1 MVDWLILYEHG
12 YSPKLKSYVKLNNT
26 YQLTTL
32 QFAALIGISL
42 LEESVGGLLGHV
54 KGLHHGLQ
62 FVNINGAITIVVLK
76 EIYLLIFF
84 GVGLVGLRCRIS

>member
-1 MVDWLILYEHG
+1 MH
-12 YSPKLKSYVKLNNT
+12 
-26 YQLTTL
+26 QLTTL

-54 KGLHHGLQ
+54 EGLHHGLQ

-76 EIYLLIFF
+76 EISYLYWIIVMLEFNNKYTNIVSTKI
-84 GVGLVGLRCRIS
+84 GWTQLKPRIRCNM